1 MHTPADHR
9 LADVRNRPSSG
20 ALRFTVLPAQRQA
33 KLRNARAGASLYQG
47 MLNPQETHVMP
58 GAKRL
63 PRPRWPQERLLSEGG
78 SSRHRVSFEASSVA
92 LFAAISLAMAAQQ
105 HVPARRALGV
115 AVSAS
120 AHTSAS
126 VKANASG
133 ADVLGHP
140 AKRQP
145 AGAASGDERGVLQ
158 PGWPSGQA

>member
-1 MHTPADHR
+1 
-9 LADVRNRPSSG
+9 V
-20 ALRFTVLPAQRQA
+20 PAQ
-33 KLRNARAGASLYQG
+33 
-47 MLNPQETHVMP
+47 
-58 GAKRL
+58 
-63 PRPRWPQERLLSEGG
+63 
-78 SSRHRVSFEASSVA
+78 
-92 LFAAISLAMAAQQ
+92 
-105 HVPARRALGV
+105 RALGV

-120 AHTSAS
+120 VSANPSASTSAS